1 MEAAGLVQDALGRVR
16 DMVRDALKDLS
27 NEELLAPPK
36 PHIAWLVWHLSR
48 VQDANFSGLLNRP
61 QLWIADGWHARF
73 GMPPDPRDYGS
84 GHRQTRAQV
93 DAFQITD
100 KPLFLDY
107 LDAVFA
113 QTKSYLAKVSNAD
126 LNRVLDEP
134 QYQPLPTLG
143 VRLASVVNCN
153 TRHAGQIEY
162 LRGLIKNHGWFPGEK

>member
-162 LRGLIKNHGWFPGEK
+162 LRGLIKNDGWFPGEK